1 MAGGPQQNK
10 ELQMSHPLSDF
21 KIQGVNIKCFD
32 DTGSGFFHFAPI
44 TVIIGKNNS
53 GKSTVIDIL
62 DISINLNKG
71 TMVRPSQQRDQQTPF
86 VDIIQTTSEALLAK
100 GFANNTSGGHLP
112 GNHYAHAKE
121 NFLNGIFKW
130 RMQGKANP
138 ELLSITLGD
147 HVLEDFR
154 AETRGQLNR
163 CTDWTLADCSMLRV
177 AAERSVAPEGSSN
190 PPSPQPSGRHVTN
203 LIRYFINSDA
213 QPRDVVE
220 VDLLNDLN
228 TIYSGDSH
236 FTSIICQENESSGA
250 WEIFLR
256 EDGKSDI
263 RLSESGSSL
272 QSAFIILSFLRLVPL
287 LRDVEWSKLILV
299 VEEPENNLHPA
310 LLRRLLEFLAA
321 KRAELGF
328 SLVMTTHSPVCIDWS
343 TRREDAALVHVK
355 RDGTRSK
362 CENVM
367 DYKGQAQVLDDLD
380 VRGSDLLQSN
390 GIIWVEG
397 PSDRV
402 YIKRWID
409 LESNGALIEGA
420 HYSFMYYGGK
430 VLAHFEAVPN
440 SEFSQLLSMVT
451 VNRNVAIVM
460 DSDRKHTPGSERK
473 PSLRINATKRRLR
486 DEVENHGGMVWITE
500 GREIENYVRPQVW
513 QSIIGKGFTLENEF
527 IDIPSLAA
535 VKAVKTTK
543 VALAHEVAPNISKS
557 DLDGYLDLKDK
568 VIELVDHIKKW
579 NVIN

>member
-1 MAGGPQQNK
+1 
-10 ELQMSHPLSDF
+10 MSHPLSGF
-21 KIQGVNIKCFD
+21 EIQGVNIKCFD
-32 DTGSGFFHFAPI
+32 NTGSGFFHFEPI

-71 TMVRPSQQRDQQTPF
+71 PVVRPSQQRDQQVPF
-86 VDIIQTTSEALLAK
+86 VDIVLPTSEALLAK
-100 GFANNTSGGHLP
+100 GFRENTSGGHLP
-112 GNHYAHAKE
+112 GNHFAYAKE
-121 NFLNGIFKW
+121 SFLGGLFKW

-147 HVLEDFR
+147 HVLEDFK
-154 AETRGQLNR
+154 AETREQLNR
-163 CTDWTLADCSMLRV
+163 SNNWTLAHCSMLRV
-177 AAERSVAPEGSSN
+177 AAERSVAPEVSSN
-190 PPSPQPSGRHVTN
+190 PPNPEPTGRQVTN

-228 TIYSGDSH
+228 SIYSGDSY
-236 FTSIICQENESSGA
+236 FTSIICQENEKSGL

-263 RLSESGSSL
+263 RLSESGSSI

-287 LRDVEWSKLILV
+287 LRDFEWSKLILV

-310 LLRRLLEFLAA
+310 LLRRLLEFLATR
-321 KRAELGF
+321 RAELGF

-343 TRREDAALVHVK
+343 TRRNDAALVHVK

-402 YIKRWID
+402 YLKRWID
-409 LESNGALIEGA
+409 LESDGTLIEGA

-430 VLAHFEAVPN
+430 VLSHFEAVPE

-460 DSDRKHTPGSERK
+460 DSDRKLTPGSKRK
-473 PSLRINATKRRLR
+473 PSSRINATKRRLR
-486 DEVENHGGMVWITE
+486 DEVENHGGMVWVTE
-500 GREIENYVRPQVW
+500 GREIENYVSHDVW
-513 QSIIGKGFTLENEF
+513 QRIIGDGITLEHEF
-527 IDIPSLAA
+527 VDIPSLTE

-543 VALAHEVAPNISKS
+543 VALAHVVAPQISKL
-557 DLDGYLDLKDK
+557 DLDGHLDLKDK

-579 NVIN
+579 NVIS

>member
-1 MAGGPQQNK
+1 
-10 ELQMSHPLSDF
+10 MSHPLRDF
-21 KIQGVNIKCFD
+21 EVQGVNIKCFD
-32 DTGSGFFHFAPI
+32 DTGSGFFYFAPI

-62 DISINLNKG
+62 DISINLNEG
-71 TMVRPSQQRDQQTPF
+71 PVVRPSQQRDQQAPF
-86 VDIIQTTSEALLAK
+86 VEIKQATSEALLAK
-100 GFANNTSGGHLP
+100 GFNRNTSGGHIT
-112 GNHYAHAKE
+112 GNHFHYATG
-121 NFLNGIFKW
+121 NFLEGIFEW
-130 RMQGKANP
+130 RMQGKNDP
-138 ELLSITLGD
+138 ELRSITLGD
-147 HVLEDFR
+147 QVLTDFMP
-154 AETRGQLNR
+154 ETRAQLNK
-163 CTDWTLADCSMLRV
+163 CSSWTLAHCSMLRV
-177 AAERSVAPEGSSN
+177 AAERSVTPERSTN
-190 PPSPQPSGRHVTN
+190 PPNPEPSGRQITN
-203 LIRYFINSDA
+203 LIRYFINSDT

-220 VDLLNDLN
+220 VDLLDDLN
-228 TIYSGDSH
+228 SIYSGDSR

-256 EDGKSDI
+256 EDGKSDV

-310 LLRRLLEFLAA
+310 LLRRLLEFLAERRT
-321 KRAELGF
+321 KLGF

-343 TRREDAALVHVK
+343 TRREDTALVHVK
-355 RDGTRSK
+355 RDETRSK

-367 DYKGQAQVLDDLD
+367 DYKGQTQVLDDLD

-402 YIKRWID
+402 YLKRWID
-409 LESNGALIEGA
+409 LESDGALIEGA

-430 VLAHFEAVPN
+430 VLSHFEAVPE

-451 VNRNVAIVM
+451 VNRNIAIVM
-460 DSDRKHTPGSERK
+460 DSDRKPVPGSTRK
-473 PSLRINATKRRLR
+473 PPLRINATKRRLR
-486 DEVENHGGMVWITE
+486 DEVQDHGGMVWVTE
-500 GREIENYVRPQVW
+500 GREIENYVGLEVW
-513 QSIIGKGFTLENEF
+513 KHIVGDSFTLKNPY
-527 IDIPSLAA
+527 IDIPSLTE

-543 VALAHEVAPNISKS
+543 VTLAHEIAPHISKS
-557 DLDGYLDLKDK
+557 DMDGHLDLKDK

-579 NVIN
+579 NVIS

>member
-1 MAGGPQQNK
+1 
-10 ELQMSHPLSDF
+10 MSHPLSDF
-21 KIQGVNIKCFD
+21 EIQGVNIKCFD
-32 DTGSGFFHFAPI
+32 NTGSGFFHFAPI

-71 TMVRPSQQRDQQTPF
+71 PVVRPSQQRDQQAAF
-86 VDIIQTTSEALLAK
+86 VDIKQATSETLLSK
-100 GFANNTSGGHLP
+100 GFRNDTTGGHIS
-112 GNHYAHAKE
+112 GNHYAYAKE
-121 NFLNGIFKW
+121 NFLNGVFKW
-130 RMQGKANP
+130 RLQGKAKP
-138 ELLSITLGD
+138 ELLSVTLGN
-147 HVLEDFR
+147 HVLENLK
-154 AETRGQLNR
+154 AETREQLNQ
-163 CTDWTLADCSMLRV
+163 CTSWSLAHCSMLRV
-177 AAERSVAPEGSSN
+177 AAERSVTPEKSSN
-190 PPSPQPSGRHVTN
+190 PPSPEPTGRQITN

-228 TIYSGDSH
+228 SIYSGDSH
-236 FTSIICQENESSGA
+236 FTSIICQENDSSGE

-256 EDGKSDI
+256 EEGKSDI

-321 KRAELGF
+321 RRAELDF

-402 YIKRWID
+402 YLKRWID
-409 LESNGALIEGA
+409 LVSDGVLIEGA

-430 VLAHFEAVPN
+430 VLSHFEAVP
-440 SEFSQLLSMVT
+440 ECDFSQLLSMVT
-451 VNRNVAIVM
+451 VNRNIAIVM
-460 DSDRKHTPGSERK
+460 DSDRKSSPGSKRK

-486 DEVENHGGMVWITE
+486 DEVQNHGGMVWVTE
-500 GREIENYVRPQVW
+500 GREIENYVRLEVW
-513 QSIIGKGFTLENEF
+513 QSIIGDGFTLGNEF
-527 IDIPSLAA
+527 VDIPSLTE

-543 VALAHEVAPNISKS
+543 VALAHEVAPHISKS
-557 DLDGYLDLKDK
+557 DLDGHLDLKDK
-568 VIELVDHIKKW
+568 VIELVDHIKNW
-579 NVIN
+579 NVIS

>member
-1 MAGGPQQNK
+1 MP
-10 ELQMSHPLSDF
+10 HPLSNF
-21 KIQGVNIKCFD
+21 EIQGVNIKCFD

-62 DISINLNKG
+62 DISINLDKG
-71 TMVRPSQQRDQQTPF
+71 KVVRPSQQRDQQTPF
-86 VDIIQTTSEALLAK
+86 VDIKQTTSEALLAR
-100 GFANNTSGGHLP
+100 GFKENTAGGHLP
-112 GNHYAHAKE
+112 GNHFAYAKE

-130 RMQGKANP
+130 RMQGKANA
-138 ELLSITLGD
+138 ELLSITLGNC
-147 HVLEDFR
+147 VLDDFR
-154 AETRGQLNR
+154 AETRAQLNK
-163 CTDWTLADCSMLRV
+163 CTIWSLADCSMLRV
-177 AAERSVAPEGSSN
+177 AAERSVKPEASSN
-190 PPSPQPSGRHVTN
+190 PPHPKPTGGEVTN

-228 TIYSGDSH
+228 SIYSGDSQ
-236 FTSIICQENESSGA
+236 FTSIICQENENSGA

-310 LLRRLLEFLAA
+310 LLRRLLEFLA
-321 KRAELGF
+321 KRRTELGF

-367 DYKGQAQVLDDLD
+367 DYKGQTQVLDDLD

-402 YIKRWID
+402 YLKRWID
-409 LESNGALIEGA
+409 LESDGVLIEGA

-430 VLAHFEAVPN
+430 VLSHFEAVPE

-460 DSDRKHTPGSERK
+460 DSDRKLTPGSNRK
-473 PSLRINATKRRLR
+473 PSLRINTTKRRLR

-500 GREIENYVRPQVW
+500 GREIENYVRLEVW
-513 QSIIGKGFTLENEF
+513 QSIIGEGFSLENAF
-527 IDIPSLAA
+527 IDIPSLTE

-557 DLDGYLDLKDK
+557 DLVGHLDLKDK
-568 VIELVDHIKKW
+568 VIALVEHIKKW
-579 NVIN
+579 NVIS